1 MKFSII
7 TPIYKTPEY
16 KIKRLYNSLVN
27 QTYSDWEWI
36 VFDDSPT
43 DYKDSYNFVS
53 NLSKSDDRIKLYS
66 ENKNCGIIGEVKRNA
81 FYLGSGD
88 ILVEVDHDDELI
100 NTCLENLK
108 IAYEYSDEIGFVF
121 GFCCEIYEDE
131 ENILDYG
138 DLWAFGYGGYT
149 DIVYNNK
156 KYKVATVGNVNPKTI
171 RHIVSIPNHVR
182 TWKKDVYYKIGGH
195 NKHLHVA
202 DDYELYVRT
211 FLNTKIAKINAFTYI
226 QYFERNATN
235 TQFVKNKDI
244 QDLVALTANYYNDK
258 IHNRFI
264 ELGVNDYVW
273 IDSKTY
279 DLNLPNPQ
287 KEEYANI
294 IIPNNLLINNLDFDK
309 NINYDIVENDDFL
322 NTFAY
327 SRLYNIPSTIKYKQT
342 EHYYNLIKWLIKLT
356 NCQSYLELGSE
367 TIQEIKKIV
376 KTCVCVDN
384 INIKNNDIELFQ
396 MTTNEFFKINNQ
408 KFDIIFI
415 DKNHNF
421 KQTKIDFD
429 NSLNILNKHGIII
442 IHDTDPITEELLKPN
457 HCDDCYKII
466 DYIEKQEYLNV
477 ITLPLQETG
486 MTIVMRKNDKRIINI
501 KNN

>member
-7 TPIYKTPEY
+7 TPIYKTPEF
-16 KIKRLYNSLVN
+16 KIQRLYNSLVN
-27 QTYSDWEWI
+27 QTYSNWEWI

-43 DYKDSYNFVS
+43 DYKDSYNYVS
-53 NLSKSDDRIKLYS
+53 DLSKSDDRIKLYS
-66 ENKNCGIIGEVKRNA
+66 DNKNCGIIGEVKRKA

-108 IAYEYSDEIGFVF
+108 IAYEYSEDIGFVF
-121 GFCCEIYEDE
+121 GFCCEIYENE

-138 DLWAFGYGGYT
+138 DDWAFGYGGYT
-149 DIVYNNK
+149 DVIYNNK

-182 TWKKDVYYKIGGH
+182 TWRKDVYYKIGGH

-202 DDYELYVRT
+202 DDYELFVRT
-211 FLNTKIAKINAFTYI
+211 FLNTKIAKINVFTYI

-235 TQFVKNKDI
+235 TQFVKNRDI
-244 QDLVALTANYYNDK
+244 QNLVALTANFYNNK
-258 IHNRFI
+258 IHNRFV

-279 DLNLPNPQ
+279 DLSLPNPVY
-287 KEEYANI
+287 EEYANI
-294 IIPNNLLINNLDFDK
+294 IIPNDILINNIHFDSEDK
-309 NINYDIVENDDFL
+309 DTY
-322 NTFAY
+322 AY
-327 SRLYNIPSTIKYKQT
+327 SRLYNIPSITKYKQT
-342 EHYYNLIKWLIKLT
+342 EHYINFIIWLVKLT

-367 TIQEIKKIV
+367 TSQDIKKFV
-376 KTCVCVDN
+376 KTCVNV
-384 INIKNNDIELFQ
+384 NDI
-396 MTTNEFFKINNQ
+396 TDDFFKTNNQ
-408 KFDIIFI
+408 KFDIVFI

-421 KQTKIDFD
+421 EQTKIDFD
-429 NSLNILNKHGIII
+429 NSLNVLNKFGIIM
-442 IHDTDPITEELLKPN
+442 IHDTDPITKDLLKPE
-457 HCDDCYKII
+457 HCDDCYKINE
-466 DYIEKQEYLNV
+466 YIESQENFNI
-477 ITLPLQETG
+477 ITLPLQESG
-486 MTIVMRKNDKRIINI
+486 MTIVMRKNDKRILNI

>member
-16 KIKRLYNSLVN
+16 KIQRLYNSLVN
-27 QTYSDWEWI
+27 QTYSDWEWV

-43 DYKDSYNFVS
+43 DYKDSYEYIK
-53 NLSKSDDRIKLYS
+53 NLTKSDDRIKLYTD
-66 ENKNCGIIGEVKRNA
+66 NKNCGIIGEVKRKA
-81 FYLGSGD
+81 FYLGNGD

-108 IAYEYSDEIGFVF
+108 NAYEYSDEIGFVF

-131 ENILDYG
+131 KNILDYG
-138 DLWAFGYGGYT
+138 DYWAFGYGGYT
-149 DIVYNNK
+149 DVVYNDKN
-156 KYKVATVGNVNPKTI
+156 YKVATVGNINPKTI

-182 TWKKDVYYKIGGH
+182 TWRKDVYYKIGGH

-202 DDYELYVRT
+202 DDYELFIRT
-211 FLNTKIAKINAFTYI
+211 FLNTKIAKINVFTYI

-258 IHNRFI
+258 IHDRFI
-264 ELGVNDYVW
+264 ELGINDYVW

-279 DLNLPNPQ
+279 DLNLPNPK

-294 IIPNNLLINNLDFDK
+294 IIPDNLLIQFVEK
-309 NINYDIVENDDFL
+309 NVFL
-322 NTFAY
+322 NTYAY
-327 SRLYNIPSTIKYKQT
+327 SRLYNIPSTIKYKKT
-342 EHYYNLIKWLIKLT
+342 EHYINFIIWLVKLT

-367 TIQEIKKIV
+367 TSQEIKKIV
-376 KTCVCVDN
+376 KTCVCVDD
-384 INIKNNDIELFQ
+384 INNNKIENLYQ
-396 MTTNEFFKINNQ
+396 MTTDDFFKTNTE
-408 KFDIIFI
+408 KFDIVFI
-415 DKNHNF
+415 DKNHNY
-421 KQTKIDFD
+421 KQARIDFD
-429 NSLNILNKHGIII
+429 NSLNILNEYGIII
-442 IHDTDPITEELLKPN
+442 IHDTDPITKELLKTN
-457 HCDDCYKII
+457 YCDDCYKII
-466 DYIEKQEYLNV
+466 DYIESQENLNI

-486 MTIVMRKNDKRIINI
+486 MTIVMKKNDKRIINI